1 MTQQRKGGLMAL
13 SPLAVFLTLYLIS
26 GIVHGD
32 FYRTP
37 IVVVFLVTCIYAMAI
52 TRDISLNKRIEIFS
66 AGAGRSGM
74 MLMLWI
80 FVLAGAFANSAKEMG
95 AIETTVNLTLQILP
109 ENLLMAGIF
118 LAACFISLSIGTS
131 VGTIVALTPI
141 AVGVAERTGVNLPL
155 LVAIVVGGA
164 YFGDNLSFISDTTI
178 AATRSQGC
186 RLNDK
191 FKLNAQIVIPA
202 ALITLL
208 FYILLGSPHSYSPG
222 STSVQWIK
230 AIPYL
235 VVLAT
240 AIIGINVLLVL
251 TIGLLLTGTI
261 GLLNGDFTLLS
272 WFDAM
277 GKGIMSM
284 NELIIVTLLAGGLM
298 EIIKHN
304 GGIAYIIEKLTRK
317 ISSKRGG
324 EFCIGL
330 LVSFA
335 NICTANN
342 TVAIITV
349 GPLAREIAKKFQIDA
364 RKSASLL
371 DTFSCITQ
379 SYLPYGA
386 QMLMA
391 AGLASLN
398 PFEIIPYLYYPAIMG
413 VAVLLSI
420 LLRYPK
426 KYS

>member
-1 MTQQRKGGLMAL
+1 MTQQRKSGLIAL
-13 SPLAVFLTLYLIS
+13 SPLAVFLTLYLLS
-26 GIVHGD
+26 GIIYSD

-37 IVVVFLVTCIYAMAI
+37 VVVVFLITCIYALAT
-52 TRDISLNKRIEIFS
+52 TRALSVDKRIEIFS
-66 AGAGRSGM
+66 TGAGRSGM

-80 FVLAGAFANSAKEMG
+80 FVLAGAFASSAKEMG

-109 ENLLMAGIF
+109 DNLLMAGIF

-141 AVGVAERTGVNLPL
+141 AVGVAEKTGANLPL

-191 FKLNAQIVIPA
+191 FKVNVQIVIPA

-208 FYILLGSPHSYSPG
+208 FYILLGSPHSYSPE
-222 STSVQWIK
+222 SASEQWIK

-240 AIIGINVLLVL
+240 AITGINVLLVL
-251 TIGLLLTGTI
+251 TLGLLLTGTI
-261 GLLNGDFTLLS
+261 GLFNGDFTLLS

-284 NELIIVTLLAGGLM
+284 SELIIVTLLAGGLM

-304 GGIAYIIEKLTRK
+304 GGIVYIIEKLTHK
-317 ISSKRGG
+317 IASKRGG
-324 EFCIGL
+324 ELCIGL
-330 LVSFA
+330 LVSLA

-349 GPLAREIAKKFQIDA
+349 GPLAREIATKFQIDA

-413 VAVLLSI
+413 IAVLLSI